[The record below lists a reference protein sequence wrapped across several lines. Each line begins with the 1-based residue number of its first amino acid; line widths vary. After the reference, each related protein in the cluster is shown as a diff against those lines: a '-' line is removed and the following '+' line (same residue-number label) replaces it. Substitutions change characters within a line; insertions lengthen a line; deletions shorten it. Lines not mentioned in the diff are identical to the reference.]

1 MPLNVNYKHPL
12 INYVRCTIQHYDHQK
27 YWRYRA
33 FVTNPAVGG
42 GKFGLLFKFLKLMYI
57 KRCDAYNNAS
67 FGTDLNAGAQFKTP
81 PRLPH
86 GPNGI
91 IVSPYAKIG
100 ANAYIYHQVSIA
112 DDGKDYHNAPIIGDN
127 VIIGAGAK
135 IIGKVTIGDNAKIG
149 AGAIVV
155 DDVPAGA
162 TAVSPKARIIIK

>member
-1 MPLNVNYKHPL
+1 
-12 INYVRCTIQHYDHQK
+12 
-27 YWRYRA
+27 
-33 FVTNPAVGG
+33 
-42 GKFGLLFKFLKLMYI
+42 MYI

-86 GPNGI
+86 KPNGI
-91 IVSPYAKIG
+91 IVSPYAKVG
-100 ANAYIYHQVSIA
+100 ANAYIYYLVSIA

-135 IIGKVTIGDNAKIG
+135 IIEKVTIGDNAKIG
-149 AGAIVV
+149 DGAIVI

-162 TAVSPKARIIIK
+162 TAVSPEARIIIK